1 MFEEGFGFN
10 QTLDRG
16 QDHEYREQVEIEL
29 LLEGMFRVYGFDF
42 RDYAFPSLRRR
53 IWHQVYK
60 EQLGS
65 ISALQGRLL
74 YDREA
79 AERLVETLSIPVT
92 EMFRDPAVFK
102 AIREKVL
109 PAIREL
115 PAIRIWHAGCSTG
128 EEVYSMAILLE
139 EEGLLDRSRL
149 YATDM
154 NLASLKQA
162 REGLSSLEKM
172 KQYTTNYLQAGGK
185 RSFSE
190 YYKVTQEGKVEF
202 DPRLRRYML
211 FSDHHLATDKS
222 FNEFHVILCRNVMI
236 YFNDVLRDRVHQL
249 IYDSLA
255 QDGILVLGAKE
266 SIHYTAVRS
275 RYEEVDAQERIYRK
289 VR

>member
-255 QDGILVLGAKE
+255 QDGILVLGSKE

>member
-1 MFEEGFGFN
+1 
-10 QTLDRG
+10 
-16 QDHEYREQVEIEL
+16 
-29 LLEGMFRVYGFDF
+29 
-42 RDYAFPSLRRR
+42 
-53 IWHQVYK
+53 
-60 EQLGS
+60 
-65 ISALQGRLL
+65 
-74 YDREA
+74 
-79 AERLVETLSIPVT
+79 
-92 EMFRDPAVFK
+92 
-102 AIREKVL
+102 
-109 PAIREL
+109 
-115 PAIRIWHAGCSTG
+115 
-128 EEVYSMAILLE
+128 MAILLE

-255 QDGILVLGAKE
+255 QDGILVLGSKE